1 MLEGT
6 GALAGRRDR
15 QTGQAPPGV
24 FNSVRDHSKEEEAA
38 KCVVSKIS
46 QTTYLDPI
54 VNQKSTADPQK
65 VIQESNASISEAR
78 TSVFFLFFFFCSVHW
93 EPPPVVTLSLTPF
106 AAALPHL
113 AAGEIAASQMGL
125 FSVWWSAEQRSLN
138 HPRSFTGV
146 IRRLILALG
155 VI

>member
-54 VNQKSTADPQK
+54 FNQESTADPQK
-65 VIQESNASISEAR
+65 VIQESKASISEAR
-78 TSVFFLFFFFCSVHW
+78 TSVFFFCWSVHW

-113 AAGEIAASQMGL
+113 AAGEIAASQLGL
-125 FSVWWSAEQRSLN
+125 FSFWRSAEQRSLN

>member
-54 VNQKSTADPQK
+54 FNQKATADPQK
-65 VIQESNASISEAR
+65 VIQESKASISGAR
-78 TSVFFLFFFFCSVHW
+78 TGVFFILVFIFY
-93 EPPPVVTLSLTPF
+93 
-106 AAALPHL
+106 ALYTEKPL
-113 AAGEIAASQMGL
+113 
-125 FSVWWSAEQRSLN
+125 RS
-138 HPRSFTGV
+138 
-146 IRRLILALG
+146 
-155 VI
+155 